1 MEPSVEWDPQK
12 ALTNLKK
19 HGVSF
24 AEAVT
29 ALEDDL
35 ALTLEDEHPAEARF
49 ISLGRSD
56 TGRILV
62 IVYTYRAERIRII
75 SARPASAR
83 ERKAYEQ
90 QGK

>member
-1 MEPSVEWDPQK
+1 MEPYVEWDPHK
-12 ALTNLKK
+12 ALSNLKK

-24 AEAVT
+24 TEAVVS
-29 ALEDDL
+29 LEDDL
-35 ALTLEDEHPAEARF
+35 ALTLEDEHPAETRF

-62 IVYTYRAERIRII
+62 VVYTFRGGRIRII
-75 SARPASAR
+75 SARPATAH

-90 QGK
+90 QGN